1 MIICQLCNKKTNK
14 PIVLQNKN
22 WQQIIC
28 PDCMNNLKKALQVIE
43 TKEKLKSLIGE
54 LDIHSKQQSE
64 NTIIWSTENID
75 SDEQIYQYIQA
86 NWDICIENELTTKAC
101 ISEILYQQCYERK
114 QYIINDLNNV
124 IKELYP
130 NGIRLLIRTTFQLWD
145 TRSHIRTTSYN
156 TNNAS
161 VFFKNRTCNTSDNI
175 TLYIDEQNE
184 LILKESH
191 HDGINTSTFYILK
204 PDADDTICS
213 KYHGDMLKK
222 YTIPA
227 YDLFK
232 HANLVD

>member
-156 TNNAS
+156 TNKIGRAH
-161 VFFKNRTCNTSDNI
+161 V
-175 TLYIDEQNE
+175 
-184 LILKESH
+184 
-191 HDGINTSTFYILK
+191 
-204 PDADDTICS
+204 
-213 KYHGDMLKK
+213 
-222 YTIPA
+222 
-227 YDLFK
+227 
-232 HANLVD
+232 